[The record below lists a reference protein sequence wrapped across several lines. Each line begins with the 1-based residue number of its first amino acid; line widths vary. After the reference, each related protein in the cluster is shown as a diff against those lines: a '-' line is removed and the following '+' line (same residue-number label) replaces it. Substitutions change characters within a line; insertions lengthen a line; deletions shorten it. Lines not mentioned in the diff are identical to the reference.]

1 MAGGALASDKKKA
14 ISEGAMIAC
23 IDECGVGFDEE
34 PAKTWGKVGH
44 PPVLRRQRSHRG
56 LSCCCVLGVESRTG
70 KLRLFLKTF
79 KGSINGLG
87 IVAALKHLRR
97 RSDQPMII
105 VWDGLSA
112 HRSRVV
118 REYIAK
124 DGGMTIEELP
134 GYSPELNPEEYCHGY
149 VKGRIRNHCAE
160 TVEELAKLVRREFA
174 RLRYRVDLLRSF
186 FDHAKIP
193 IINLSG

>member
-1 MAGGALASDKKKA
+1 MVGGALASDKKKA
-14 ISEGAMIAC
+14 IAEGAMIAC

-56 LSCCCVLGVESRTG
+56 ISCCCVLGVESRTG

-87 IVAALKHLRR
+87 IVAALRHLRR

-118 REYIAK
+118 REYVAK
-124 DGGMTIEELP
+124 DGRMTIEELP

-160 TVEELAKLVRREFA
+160 TVEELAKLMRREFA

-186 FDHAKIP
+186 FDHA
-193 IINLSG
+193 